1 MKGKPYAGKSVAC
14 QFEWNQLGDPECRLF
29 QSQCRA
35 MISKIWPSRGIL
47 VASSHAFHGGAA
59 GFSPV
64 NKLQCGS
71 VWVRLVQFGAVW
83 FKRRLDFARLV
94 MGICR
99 GGVGFS
105 YRVFK
110 LMR

>member
-14 QFEWNQLGDPECRLF
+14 QFEWNQFGDPECRLF

-35 MISKIWPSRGIL
+35 MISKIWQSRGIL

-64 NKLQCGS
+64 SEL
-71 VWVRLVQFGAVW
+71 RLGQFGPSDDWILPAPSWAFAVGE
-83 FKRRLDFARLV
+83 LV
-94 MGICR
+94 FR
-99 GGVGFS
+99 TVS
-105 YRVFK
+105 SS
-110 LMR
+110 

>member
-35 MISKIWPSRGIL
+35 MISKIWSSRGIL

-64 NKLQCGS
+64 SKLQ
-71 VWVRLVQFGAVW
+71 LVQFGSSDDWILPASSWAFAVGE
-83 FKRRLDFARLV
+83 LV
-94 MGICR
+94 FR
-99 GGVGFS
+99 TVS
-105 YRVFK
+105 SS
-110 LMR
+110 

>member
-29 QSQCRA
+29 QSRCRA

-64 NKLQCGS
+64 NKLQFGS
-71 VWVRLVQFGAVW
+71 VWVSLGQFGSSDDWILPASSWAFAVGE
-83 FKRRLDFARLV
+83 LV
-94 MGICR
+94 FR
-99 GGVGFS
+99 TVS
-105 YRVFK
+105 SS
-110 LMR
+110 